1 MSRSWFYVV
10 CCLVIVHSSL
20 ALPIILP
27 RDGVMEAKPQ
37 SLRPR
42 CLLLC
47 ADPDEYDFYYNSS
60 WSEDPPPPPQ
70 PGKCVSLYHWS
81 ASFGTNIRAPAAPD
95 SASWDHSWGEHF
107 DGPPPY
113 CDGLCLELKS
123 TEGPDGGPPGTQI
136 HSVTKSVPQEHSVA
150 GGGSGGEESAVAQS
164 GNEKSLVSQNGNRES
179 SVPENNTTESSVVE
193 IS

>member
-1 MSRSWFYVV
+1 MSRSLFYVV
-10 CCLVIVHSSL
+10 CCLVIIHSSL
-20 ALPIILP
+20 ALPITLP
-27 RDGVMEAKPQ
+27 RDGVTEAKPQ

-47 ADPDEYDFYYNSS
+47 AYPDEYDFYYSTS
-60 WSEDPPPPPQ
+60 WPEDPPPPPH
-70 PGKCVSLYHWS
+70 P
-81 ASFGTNIRAPAAPD
+81 APAAPD
-95 SASWDHSWGEHF
+95 SASWDYTWEEYY

-123 TEGPDGGPPGTQI
+123 TEGPDGGPPGTQK
-136 HSVTKSVPQEHSVA
+136 HSVAKSVPQEHSVA
-150 GGGSGGEESAVAQS
+150 GGGSGGKESAVAQS
-164 GNEKSLVSQNGNRES
+164 GNEKSLVSQNGNKES

>member
-70 PGKCVSLYHWS
+70 
-81 ASFGTNIRAPAAPD
+81 PD